1 MSLGLVGRKCGMT
14 RIFAEDGA
22 SIPVT
27 VVEVESNRITQL
39 KSEESEG
46 YQAVQITVGERRAS
60 RVNKSAVGHYAKA
73 NTEAGRGLWELRC
86 LLYTS
91 PSPRDA

>member
-27 VVEVESNRITQL
+27 VVEVEPNRVTQV
-39 KSEESEG
+39 KSVESEG
-46 YQAVQITVGERRAS
+46 YQAVQITVGERRSS
-60 RVNKSAVGHYAKA
+60 RVSKSSAGHFAKA
-73 NTEAGRGLWELRC
+73 AEFRNCSCRRRA
-86 LLYTS
+86 
-91 PSPRDA
+91 